1 MGEYSVSS
9 EPFFAFVGFLLGEC
23 ELDQFFITL
32 LHSMKLLEMLVEIVE
47 IDLCVY
53 SSTRSQTL
61 HVRDD
66 INRRVLCSISC
77 SISCDREWFLSNTRI
92 QA

>member
-32 LHSMKLLEMLVEIVE
+32 LHSMKLLEMLVEIIE
-47 IDLCVY
+47 IDLRVC
-53 SSTRSQTL
+53 SSTCSQTL
-61 HVRDD
+61 SVKDE
-66 INRRVLCSISC
+66 N
-77 SISCDREWFLSNTRI
+77 N
-92 QA
+92 